1 MKLIK
6 CIIRPNKVDEV
17 REALEKASVAGMTI
31 TKFAPWTAEGHK
43 AVYAGVNTT

>member
-17 REALEKASVAGMTI
+17 RDALEKESSVTGMTV
-31 TKFAPWTAEGHK
+31 TE
-43 AVYAGVNTT
+43 V